1 MYTSSNELAGQEAI
15 EKDARLISA
24 VLETAGA
31 LIVVLDSEGRITRFN
46 RACEEMT
53 GYSFEEVRGK
63 HVWDVLII
71 PEEVEA
77 VKSVFQSLRSGEI
90 LHQFENYWITRSG
103 ERRLIA
109 WNNGAITD
117 SSGVVR
123 WVVGVGTDITLRKQT
138 EEELRLSLKELAD
151 IKFALDESSIVAI
164 TDQKGV

>member
-90 LHQFENYWITRSG
+90 LHQFENY
-103 ERRLIA
+103 
-109 WNNGAITD
+109 
-117 SSGVVR
+117 
-123 WVVGVGTDITLRKQT
+123 
-138 EEELRLSLKELAD
+138 
-151 IKFALDESSIVAI
+151 
-164 TDQKGV
+164 